1 MTGDAESL
9 GAALTLS
16 RKEEAVASQ
25 WQLMWWRFRQH
36 KLAFA
41 SLIIVALIYF
51 VALFIEFL
59 APFNPEAPNRAA
71 VYHPPQMIKLFETS
85 AQGWR
90 LHPHVDAY
98 REIRDP
104 RTLAVSFIRDGSRTI
119 GIRFFGRAKSY
130 RLWGLI
136 PLDRKFLSAETPGE
150 HFYLFGADR
159 LGRDM
164 LSRVI
169 YGTRISMSV
178 GLIGVTISLT
188 LGLLLGGLSGYFGGW
203 IDSLIQRIV
212 ELKISLPTIPI
223 WLGLSAALPR
233 DWPPTLNY
241 FAIVTLLSFLG
252 WTELARVVRG
262 RLLGLRTED
271 FVTAAKFDG
280 ASEKRIIFRHMI
292 PSLTS
297 HVIASATLAVPM
309 MILAESALSFL
320 GLGLQPPTISWG
332 VLLKEAQ
339 NVRSI
344 AAAPWLFIPGAAVV
358 ISVLSLNFL
367 GDGLRDAADPYGDLR

>member
-1 MTGDAESL
+1 MTGTTEPI
-9 GAALTLS
+9 GAALTS
-16 RKEEAVASQ
+16 SPKDEAVASQ
-25 WQLMWWRFRQH
+25 WRLMWWRFRKH
-36 KLAFA
+36 KLAVA
-41 SLIIVALIYF
+41 GLIVILFVYL
-51 VALFIEFL
+51 VALFVEPL
-59 APFNPEAPNRAA
+59 APFDPEAPDRAA
-71 VYHPPQMIKLFETS
+71 VYHPPQMIKLFEAT

-90 LHPHVDAY
+90 FRPHVNAY
-98 REIRDP
+98 RVTRDP
-104 RTLAVSFIRDGSRTI
+104 GTLAISFARDGDRTI
-119 GIRFFGRAKSY
+119 GIRFFGKTMPY
-130 RLWGLI
+130 KLWGLV
-136 PLDRKFLSAETPGE
+136 PLDRKLLTAETPGE

-188 LGLLLGGLSGYFGGW
+188 LGLLLGGVSGYFGGW

-262 RLLGLRTED
+262 RFLGLRTED
-271 FVTAAKFDG
+271 FVMAAKFDG
-280 ASEKRIIFRHMI
+280 ASEKRIIFRHML

-297 HVIASATLAVPM
+297 HIIASATLAVPV

-344 AAAPWLFIPGAAVV
+344 AAAPWLFVPGAAVV
-358 ISVLSLNFL
+358 ISVLALNFL